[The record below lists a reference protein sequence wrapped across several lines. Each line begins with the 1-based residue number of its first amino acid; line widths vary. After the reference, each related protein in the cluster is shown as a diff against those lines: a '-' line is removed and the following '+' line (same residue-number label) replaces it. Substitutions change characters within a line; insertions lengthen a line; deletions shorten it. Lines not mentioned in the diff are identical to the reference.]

1 MMLTREKKSVYLVL
15 LAYIFGLLLTGINF
29 DWLNVS
35 NGYGLFYLIIL
46 IASTIVGAI
55 CQKINKQIPSFKW
68 WIIVGIVIISAHHYY
83 QLRLPNILDSDIS
96 YELKN
101 YENETVEI
109 TGKIITSPQVNNSE
123 KRRFILTVE
132 SYQNQPKTGKIYVT
146 APLLPTQNLF
156 PSTKIKIIGK
166 LYPPSPSTSPGGFNF
181 ANFLARQG
189 IFAGCSAQEV
199 TLEKFG
205 NAYQQSVFWLRQR
218 IIQTHARY
226 LNIPHGLLV
235 SGMVIGS
242 RGVDLP
248 AYVQDSFRDAGL
260 SHVLAASGFHVSLLL
275 GVILWLTGRFSPG
288 VRFAI
293 GISALLMYITITGFY
308 PSVMRAGLM
317 GLAVLLGVILQ
328 RPSLVLPSL
337 LLSAVILL
345 LINPLWIWDI
355 GFQFSFL
362 ATFGLI
368 ITLQAMVSRLDF
380 LPPTIANL
388 IAVPLSATIWILPLQ
403 GYIFNRLSL
412 YGIFTNIIATPLVL
426 VISLGGMITAFCSLF
441 LPIISSALTLILFP
455 FTWLLINLVNLVNN
469 LPFASLAIGNLSLLI
484 ILVIYTI
491 YLLIWAFPFWQK
503 RWMWL
508 GLFSVTLV
516 IFPLIYQK
524 LSLVQITMMK
534 GADIPVIVIQ
544 NQRHNYLINL
554 PDKDFFNYTL
564 KSFFSYQ
571 GINNLD
577 LAIIENEQ
585 NSQTAL
591 NNLNQFI
598 NLKNQDKI
606 SANTI
611 NLETI
616 DNFFNTLQWELNQE
630 KWLLLKEDKN
640 RQTFPQ
646 NIDNLIISGDSLTID
661 NIQQIK
667 PKNIITSQNINP
679 ELTEKLTNL
688 SINLYSLSGRRALVW
703 QPKKGFYYY
712 DQES

>member
-1 MMLTREKKSVYLVL
+1 MLTREQKSVYLVL
-15 LAYIFGLLLTGINF
+15 LAYILGLLLTGIDL
-29 DWLNVS
+29 DWLNLS
-35 NGYGLFYLIIL
+35 NGYGLLYLIIL
-46 IASTIVGAI
+46 VFTTIIGVI
-55 CQKINKQIPSFKW
+55 CQQINKQMPSLKW
-68 WIIVGIVIISAHHYY
+68 LIIAGMVIVSAHHHY

-96 YELKN
+96 YELTN

-109 TGKIITSPQVNNSE
+109 TGKIITSPQVNRSE
-123 KRRFILTVE
+123 KRRFILAVE

-166 LYPPSPSTSPGGFNF
+166 LYQPSPSTSPGGFNF

-189 IFAGCSAQEV
+189 IFTGFTAQEV
-199 TLEKFG
+199 KLEKFG
-205 NAYQQSVFWLRQR
+205 NAYQQSIFWLRQR
-218 IIQTHARY
+218 IIQTHVRY
-226 LNIPHGLLV
+226 LNIPDGLLV

-248 AYVQDSFRDAGL
+248 AYLQDSFRDAGL

-275 GVILWLTGRFSPG
+275 GVILSLTDKFSPVVRFS
-288 VRFAI
+288 I
-293 GISALLMYITITGFY
+293 GISALLMYVTITGFS

-317 GLAVLLGVILQ
+317 GLAVLLGIILQ

-368 ITLQAMVSRLDF
+368 ITLPSIISRLDF

-412 YGIFTNIIATPLVL
+412 YSVITNIIATPFVL
-426 VISLGGMITAFCSLF
+426 IISLGGMITGFLGLF
-441 LPIISSALTLILFP
+441 LPVISSALTLILFP
-455 FTWLLINLVNLVNN
+455 FTWLLIHLVNIVNN
-469 LPFASLAIGNLSLLI
+469 LPFASLAIGNLSLII

-491 YLLIWAFPFWQK
+491 YLLIWTFPFWQK

-508 GLFSVTLV
+508 GLFSLTLV

-524 LSLVQITMMK
+524 LSLVQITMME

-554 PDKDFFNYTL
+554 PNKDFLNYTL

-577 LAIIENEQ
+577 LAINNDDQ
-585 NSQTAL
+585 NSQIAL
-591 NNLNQFI
+591 NNLTQFI
-598 NLKNQDKI
+598 NLKNQEKI
-606 SANTI
+606 SANSI
-611 NLETI
+611 KLKNI
-616 DNFFNTLQWELNQE
+616 DNSENIVQWELNQE
-630 KWLLLKEDKN
+630 KWLLLKEYQDM
-640 RQTFPQ
+640 QTFPN
-646 NIDNLIISGDSLTID
+646 NIDNLIISGENLTTE
-661 NIQQIK
+661 NIQQIQ
-667 PKNIITSQNINP
+667 PQNIITYQNINS
-679 ELTEKLTNL
+679 KLAEQLANL
-688 SINLYSLSGRRALVW
+688 SINLYSLSGGRALVW
-703 QPKKGFYYY
+703 QPQKGFYYY